1 MEQVLHEKSCW
12 FCHTLRPWELDEAG
26 EIASHFSYLLNMSYE
41 RNIILERMQYILLL
55 ITLEKYDIYCTVEC
69 LDIYSKIQ
77 TKTSLNCIKF
87 HLHIFK
93 NHFTLMQCSSLLS
106 KLFPLVRNGFVQLR
120 YFVNCKTT
128 YQKLLL
134 IHWSQN

>member
-1 MEQVLHEKSCW
+1 MQSKLLHEQNVMSVLSSMSFKDHGNW
-12 FCHTLRPWELDEAG
+12 MKQAKLLL
-26 EIASHFSYLLNMSYE
+26 IFSYLLNMSYE

-93 NHFTLMQCSSLLS
+93 DHFTLMQCSSLLS
-106 KLFPLVRNGFVQLR
+106 KLLPLVRNGFAQFR
-120 YFVNCKTT
+120 YFVYCKTT
-128 YQKLLL
+128 Y
-134 IHWSQN
+134 